1 MKEEKVKNNLNQF
14 TLDGNVAGIGT
25 PYKVLNEK
33 MRMRFDLGQTR
44 NGKTQFVPIVLPTK
58 LVEIY
63 GDKIEKGNWITVRGS
78 INSYNK
84 KIMKNDKE
92 INSKE
97 IDIIAFEIED
107 KKLNKIFKS
116 DGTIIDKDN
125 NKGMER

>member
-44 NGKTQFVPIVLPTK
+44 NGKTKFVPIVLPTK

-63 GDKIEKGNWITVRGS
+63 GDKIEKGNWITVKGS

-84 KIMKNDKE
+84 KIMKKDKE

-116 DGTIIDKDN
+116 DGTIIDKEND
-125 NKGMER
+125 KGMER